1 MLNYDKFKLI
11 LDHDTLTLAVFLQV
25 DKVTAMTAYRSSTE
39 NNSNSKPSNPLPATP
54 ATPGKRLKDQI

>member
-39 NNSNSKPSNPLPATP
+39 NNSKPSNPQPSSCYTW
-54 ATPGKRLKDQI
+54 KKD